1 MKRNIQ
7 SIGNTMLSIISSTV
21 VVLSSM
27 IFLKWVSSHIVVA
40 VLPFVIFYTFRT
52 TGIFLFVA

>member
-21 VVLSSM
+21 VVLPFM
-27 IFLKWVSSHIVVA
+27 IFFEMGK
-40 VLPFVIFYTFRT
+40 
-52 TGIFLFVA
+52 